1 MISEQLKNAVIL
13 AVDDNLTNLQILLD
27 YLTDAGFKIIVAEDG
42 EEALERAE
50 FACPD
55 LILLDVMMPGI
66 DGFETCRRL
75 KENPKT
81 KEIPIIFIT
90 ALSGPTDKVKGFE
103 SGGTDYIAKP
113 FYQEEVLARITAHLT
128 IRRQQKALEEALDKV
143 KLLSGFLPICCN
155 CKKIRNDTGY
165 WEQIEVYIRD
175 HSEAEFSHGI
185 CPECM
190 KKLYPEYAE

>member
-1 MISEQLKNAVIL
+1 MISEDLKGAVIL

-27 YLTDAGFKIIVAEDG
+27 YLTEAGFKIIVAEDG
-42 EEALERAE
+42 EEASERAD
-50 FACPD
+50 FVCPD

-81 KEIPIIFIT
+81 ADIPIIFIT
-90 ALSGPTDKVKGFE
+90 ALSETTNKIMGFE
-103 SGGTDYIAKP
+103 AGGADYIAKP
-113 FYQEEVLARITAHLT
+113 FHQEEVLARIAAHLT
-128 IRRQQKALEEALDKV
+128 IRRQQKALEEALAKV

-165 WEQIEVYIRD
+165 WEQIEVYIRE
-175 HSEAEFSHGI
+175 HSEAVFSHGI

-190 KKLYPEYAE
+190 YKLYPEYVK